1 MRKVNLMGYLV
12 CLVASTVGISVVIP
26 DLIYHVPAEAAL
38 FSVCILTFVYAL
50 TNIIKSVC

>member
-26 DLIYHVPAEAAL
+26 DLIYYVPAEAAL